1 MRMIGFIR
9 VRNITETV
17 AMQAPLIRGDALQI
31 IEETE
36 LEESKKENEKV
47 EILQAR
53 KKAFVE
59 RDTFQYYPPWR
70 K

>member
-1 MRMIGFIR
+1 MRMIVFIR

-36 LEESKKENEKV
+36 LEERKKENEKA
-47 EILQAR
+47 EMLQAR

-59 RDTFQYYPPWR
+59 GDTFQYYPPWR